1 MITWDEK
8 KRQTNIGK
16 HGLDFVGC
24 DAVFDYPV
32 LAQEDDREAYG
43 EERINL
49 IGFLDGRIVHMTYT
63 EQGDDLQVISLRKAS
78 NHEIRRYRETI
89 SKNR

>member
-1 MITWDEK
+1 M
-8 KRQTNIGK
+8 
-16 HGLDFVGC
+16 
-24 DAVFDYPV
+24 
-32 LAQEDDREAYG
+32 AQEDDREAYG

-63 EQGDDLQVISLRKAS
+63 EHGDDVQVISLRKAS
-78 NHEIRRYRETI
+78 NHEIRRYREAI

>member
-1 MITWDEK
+1 MDE
-8 KRQTNIGK
+8 RGQ
-16 HGLDFVGC
+16 DSS
-24 DAVFDYPV
+24 

-49 IGFLDGRIVHMTYT
+49 IGFLDGRMVHMTYT
-63 EQGDDLQVISLRKAS
+63 EHGDDVQVISLRKAS
-78 NHEIRRYRETI
+78 KHEIRRYREAI